1 MAAAEVYG
9 APGLPGAALHH
20 GNFDFPAYNN
30 HSIQSLKRSF
40 AAYTSN
46 TDEIATRGSSF
57 DPNKHLVYEG
67 PTKVHTMEDI
77 GYAASKGVSP
87 VAVSEPFQLFS
98 DEAIME
104 MRKEIFADKVMNDYS
119 YTSDI
124 APKQLRGYA
133 PK

>member
-9 APGLPGAALHH
+9 APGLPGSALNYDNVDFAAYS
-20 GNFDFPAYNN
+20 NPAI
-30 HSIQSLKRSF
+30 HSLKRTF
-40 AAYTSN
+40 AAYSASAEDIT
-46 TDEIATRGSSF
+46 TRGSSF

-67 PTKVHTMEDI
+67 PTKVHTMEEI
-77 GYAASKGVSP
+77 GYSASNGVSP

-98 DEAIME
+98 EEAIME
-104 MRKEIFADKVMNDYS
+104 MRKEILADKVMNKYS